1 MAGGFA
7 MNKAAEILKWDGR
20 LARRL
25 GVGLLVWSAL
35 GIFGVSS
42 SSALSGSA
50 YVANLGNG
58 TVSQYKIGAGEALT
72 PQSPP
77 TVDTG
82 SGSDP
87 FALAATPDG
96 TSVYVA
102 DFSGSIDQYTVGA
115 DGSLSAKTPAS
126 LPDDN
131 GPWNIAVS
139 PDGKSAYVAN
149 NSTDGPNGVSQ
160 YDIAADGTLTAKTP
174 ATVAAGASP
183 WAVVVSPDGK
193 SAYVSNSGDGTV
205 SQYNVAANGTLTPKS
220 PATVDVGSGSG
231 SQPNELAISP
241 DGKNVYVVAAND
253 SAVAQFDVGAG
264 GLLSP
269 KSPAE
274 VTTGTG
280 TSPEGIVVNPDGTSV
295 YVGDFDT
302 GTISQFDVG
311 AGGALSPKSP
321 ATVPSGENTPTLGMT
336 PDGKSLYAGNYDGGS
351 GTTVSQFDVGAGGL
365 LSAKSSPTVST
376 GDGPHGVLVLPHQGP
391 VASFTATPGAAASA
405 TFDGS
410 GSNDPDGTVARYE
423 WNFGDGTSG
432 SSTGPMT
439 THTYASA
446 ETYTVTLTVTDD
458 AGCSTTQVFTG
469 RTVYCNGT
477 AAATTTRTVTVSSS
491 VPPPPPPPPVATKFV
506 LAGAP
511 AASSRG
517 VTLSIACQG
526 ASGVVCRG
534 AAKLT
539 TLEHLRGR
547 RIVALSARR
556 KRHTKRVTI
565 GAKRF
570 TIAAGMQR
578 KIVVGLNG
586 RGRKLLARFRHVH
599 ATLTITL
606 LNTKPATVIKRKTTI
621 NAKPKKRK
629 HRHAARLRAQFASTS
644 AARVYAAARE
654 ATP

>member
-1 MAGGFA
+1 
-7 MNKAAEILKWDGR
+7 MNKAARILKRD
-20 LARRL
+20 ARRARRV
-25 GVGLLVWSAL
+25 GVGLVVWLAL
-35 GIFGVSS
+35 GVFGVSS
-42 SSALSGSA
+42 SWALSGSA
-50 YVANLGNG
+50 YVANLAGG
-58 TVSQYKIGAGEALT
+58 TVSQYKIGAGEVLT

-77 TVDTG
+77 TVDAG
-82 SGSDP
+82 GAP

-96 TSVYVA
+96 KSVYLA
-102 DFSGSIDQYTVGA
+102 NFSGSIDQYTVGA

-126 LPDDN
+126 IPDPN
-131 GPWNIAVS
+131 SPWNIAVS
-139 PDGKSAYVAN
+139 PNGKSAYVAN

-160 YDIAADGTLTAKTP
+160 YNIAADGTLTAKTP

-193 SAYVSNSGDGTV
+193 SVYASNSADGTV

-220 PATVDVGSGSG
+220 PATVNVGSGSE

-241 DGKNVYVVAAND
+241 DGKNVYVVAGSD

-269 KSPAE
+269 ESPAE
-274 VTTGTG
+274 VTTGPA
-280 TSPEGIVVNPDGTSV
+280 TSPEGIVVSPDGTNV

-311 AGGALSPKSP
+311 ADGALSPKSP
-321 ATVPSGENTPTLGMT
+321 ATVKSGANTPTLGMT

-351 GTTVSQFDVGAGGL
+351 GTTVSQFNVGAGGL

-391 VASFTATPGAAASA
+391 MASFTATPGAAGSA

-410 GSNDPDGTVARYE
+410 GSSDPDGTIARYE

-432 SSTGPMT
+432 SSTGPVA

-446 ETYTVTLTVTDD
+446 GTYTATLTVTDD

-477 AAATTTRTVTVSSS
+477 AAATTTRTVTVSLSAS
-491 VPPPPPPPPVATKFV
+491 PPPPPPPVASKFV
-506 LAGAP
+506 LAGAR
-511 AASSRG
+511 ATSSRS
-517 VTLSIACQG
+517 VTFSIACQG

-556 KRHTKRVTI
+556 KRHSKRVTI
-565 GAKRF
+565 GSKRF
-570 TIAAGMQR
+570 TVAAGTQR
-578 KIVVGLNG
+578 TLTVGLNG
-586 RGRKLLARFRHVH
+586 HGRKLVARFRRVH

-606 LNTKPATVIKRKTTI
+606 LNTKPATVTNRKLTI
-621 NAKPKKRK
+621 NAKSKKRK
-629 HRHAARLRAQFASTS
+629 HRHAVHLRTQV
-644 AARVYAAARE
+644 AATTAALIYAAARE
-654 ATP
+654 ATR

>member
-1 MAGGFA
+1 
-7 MNKAAEILKWDGR
+7 MNKAAEVLKCGAR
-20 LARRL
+20 PGRRL

-42 SSALSGSA
+42 SWALSGSA
-50 YVANLGNG
+50 YVANLTNG

-82 SGSDP
+82 SSSGP

-96 TSVYVA
+96 RSVYLA
-102 DFSGSIDQYTVGA
+102 DLSGSIDEFTVGA
-115 DGSLSAKTPAS
+115 DGSLSPKMPAS
-126 LPDDN
+126 VPDDN
-131 GPWNIAVS
+131 DPWNIAVS

-149 NSTDGPNGVSQ
+149 DSTDGPDGVSQ
-160 YDIAADGTLTAKTP
+160 YNISAAGTLTPKTP
-174 ATVAAGASP
+174 ATVAAGDFP
-183 WAVVVSPDGK
+183 WGVVLSPDGK
-193 SAYVSNSGDGTV
+193 SAYVSNSGIARI
-205 SQYNVAANGTLTPKS
+205 SQYDVGADGTLTPKS
-220 PATVDVGSGSG
+220 PATVDVGSGAA

-241 DGKNVYVVAAND
+241 DGKSVYVVLAGD
-253 SAVAQFDVGAG
+253 SAVAQLDVGAG
-264 GLLSP
+264 GRLSA

-280 TSPEGIVVNPDGTSV
+280 TDPEGIVVSPDGTSV
-295 YVGDFDT
+295 YVGDFGT

-311 AGGALSPKSP
+311 VDGALSPKSP
-321 ATVPSGENTPTLGMT
+321 ATVSSGENTPTLWMT

-351 GTTVSQFDVGAGGL
+351 GSTVSQFDVGAGGL

-376 GDGPHGVLVLPHQGP
+376 GAGPHGLLVLPHQGP
-391 VASFTATPGAAASA
+391 VASFAATPGAAGSV

-410 GSNDPDGTVARYE
+410 GSSDPDGTVARYE
-423 WNFGDGTSG
+423 WNFGDGTGAST
-432 SSTGPMT
+432 TGPMA

-446 ETYTVTLTVTDD
+446 GTYTVTLTVTDD
-458 AGCSTTQVFTG
+458 AGCSATQVFTG
-469 RTVYCNGT
+469 RTVYCDGT
-477 AAATTTRTVTVSSS
+477 AAATTTRTVMVSSS
-491 VPPPPPPPPVATKFV
+491 SAPPPPPPVATKFV

-517 VTLSIACQG
+517 VSFSIACHG
-526 ASGVVCRG
+526 ASGLVCRG

-565 GAKRF
+565 GSKRF
-570 TIAAGMQR
+570 TVAAGAQR
-578 KIVVGLNG
+578 KVVVGLNP

-606 LNTKPATVIKRKTTI
+606 LNTKPATVIKRRTTI
-621 NAKPKKRK
+621 NAKPRKRK
-629 HRHAARLRAQFASTS
+629 HRPVAHLRAQIASTS

-654 ATP
+654 ARR